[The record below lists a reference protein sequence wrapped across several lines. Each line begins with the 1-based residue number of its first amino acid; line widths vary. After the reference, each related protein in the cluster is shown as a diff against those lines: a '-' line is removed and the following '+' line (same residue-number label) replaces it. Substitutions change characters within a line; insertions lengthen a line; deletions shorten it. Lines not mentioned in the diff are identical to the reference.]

1 MLADQS
7 IPNFIRLHPECTV
20 LADANGA
27 RVVFSV
33 DYSHP
38 MIKPGD
44 PRFLNWINNWMDFH
58 EVQGTLERIKL
69 EAERAFEAKF
79 ERIMAVTMAGVA

>member
-1 MLADQS
+1 
-7 IPNFIRLHPECTV
+7 LHPECTV
-20 LADANGA
+20 LSNGQGKP
-27 RVVFSV
+27 VVFSV

-44 PRFLNWINNWMDFH
+44 QRFLNWINNWMDFH
-58 EVQGTLERIKL
+58 EVQGTLERIKA

-79 ERIMAVTMAGVA
+79 ERIMAVTMPGVA